1 VKNSVPAV
9 INITEYYIKNGYLV
23 IDKPSG
29 VNQLTIMFSVLV
41 TSTSPYYYVASPL
54 IGKVVSGYINTT
66 FASFAQVMFFV
77 NIAPIFSSSLSN
89 VTLDVSQSFTLSL
102 PEIYD
107 PDSAKA
113 FVTEILVVPF

>member
-1 VKNSVPAV
+1 M
-9 INITEYYIKNGYLV
+9 INVTEYYIKNGSLV

-41 TSTSPYYYVASPL
+41 TSTSPYYYVTSPL

-66 FASFAQVMFFV
+66 FAFFAQVMFFE
-77 NIAPIFSSSLSN
+77 NIAPIFSSSLNN
-89 VTLDVSQSFTLSL
+89 VTLDVSQSYTISL

-107 PDSAKA
+107 PDS
-113 FVTEILVVPF
+113 E